1 MIEVGDEEA
10 LCKAMKDVVVNK
22 DNFNNEAMSKYIKNK
37 FSKVIISQEIK
48 NTYNMVLENKRRV

>member
-1 MIEVGDEEA
+1 
-10 LCKAMKDVVVNK
+10 MKDVVVNK

-48 NTYNMVLENKRRV
+48 ILIIWFLKIKEEYRWKHEFS